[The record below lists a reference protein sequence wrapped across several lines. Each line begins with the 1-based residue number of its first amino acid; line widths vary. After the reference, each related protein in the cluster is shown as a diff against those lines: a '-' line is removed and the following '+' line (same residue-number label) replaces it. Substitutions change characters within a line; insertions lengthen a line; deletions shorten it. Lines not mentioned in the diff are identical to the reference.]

1 LQDSGC
7 KSQQIE
13 FLQQGIGDLVTLW
26 YYFGNRQGKDPDGS
40 TMKNVD
46 IFVLAGIWTA
56 PNFMEALCMELIR
69 RYENEGWSAEGK
81 LLFPYGDWYLGRM
94 RQLREITLDMLP
106 KASRLGGRKAA
117 DEIKKFYRGGKMVI
131 VGHSGGGV
139 AGVHAAQI
147 LLSEAEDLLPPS
159 VVQIGSP
166 KCSIPPVLREHVI
179 YVAAVDKYGKWKD
192 PITRLGGWG
201 WRGRTSRMRSNQTS
215 PAIREIPIV
224 GGHADYFRTH
234 NIDVTIDSF
243 WRDIR

>member
-1 LQDSGC
+1 MVLFW
-7 KSQQIE
+7 QQ
-13 FLQQGIGDLVTLW
+13 T
-26 YYFGNRQGKDPDGS
+26 GKDQDGS

-56 PNFMEALCMELIR
+56 PNFMEDLCMELIR
-69 RYENEGWSAEGK
+69 RYENDGWSARGK

-94 RQLREITLDMLP
+94 RQLREITFDMLP

-117 DEIKKFYRGGKMVI
+117 GEIKKLYRGGKMVI

-139 AGVHAAQI
+139 AGVHAAQL
-147 LLSEAEDLLPPS
+147 LLSEVEDLLPPS

-166 KCSIPPVLREHVI
+166 KCPIPPVLREHVI
-179 YVAAVDKYGKWKD
+179 FVAAVDEYGKWKD
-192 PITRLGGWG
+192 PVTRLGGWG
-201 WRGRTSRMRSNQTS
+201 WRGRTSRMSSNQTS
-215 PAIREIPIV
+215 PVIREIPIV
-224 GGHADYFRTH
+224 GGHADYFRTN